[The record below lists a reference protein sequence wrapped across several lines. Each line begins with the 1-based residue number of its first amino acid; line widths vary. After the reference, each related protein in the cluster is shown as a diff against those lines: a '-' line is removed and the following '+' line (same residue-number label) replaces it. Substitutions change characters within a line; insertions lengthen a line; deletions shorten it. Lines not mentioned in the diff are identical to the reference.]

1 MLYGVFIMDDSD
13 ECLSEWLILFTGVG
27 DEDLPPCLSRE
38 SLQLKKMELYAGSAK
53 RKDGWV
59 GLPIAGRL
67 FRSFRYWPGEPNF
80 QRNLCQG
87 SAFVLRRT
95 KRDGSIRRSNTWVFP
110 LPAWE

>member
-53 RKDGWV
+53 RKDAYEQIS
-59 GLPIAGRL
+59 L
-67 FRSFRYWPGEPNF
+67 
-80 QRNLCQG
+80 
-87 SAFVLRRT
+87 
-95 KRDGSIRRSNTWVFP
+95 
-110 LPAWE
+110 